1 MRHGS
6 LSFLCLFAFLPVLW
20 GQNYL
25 TKVDA
30 TGRTYKSS
38 TPNSKIRKNFS
49 LDYYGFSKS
58 KSSFGGK
65 AVSTLYMTF
74 NPLRVTSNFTVSFR
88 SKELYTDEKLLWIQ
102 DPKTGKRYYP
112 LHLLPGAEELVEL
125 SEWSCIGMVTPMFF
139 LYNRGGPVPFYVDF
153 EPLPPS
159 VESFDVYYDGYLFFE
174 GVKTMGKKNYVG
186 GNTEVSKDFYAFPSV
201 SLVSYELGRSV
212 LLREAGRPG
221 PFVHRSM
228 PDQTCRQSS
237 RTITIAFP
245 KNYNNST
252 LEIEA
257 YRSEEEFKRLILAPS
272 ILSPPCINISN

>member
-1 MRHGS
+1 MRHWS
-6 LSFLCLFAFLPVLW
+6 LFVLHLFTFLPGLW
-20 GQNYL
+20 GQYYL

-38 TPNSKIRKNFS
+38 TPNSKIRKHFS
-49 LDYYGFSKS
+49 LDYYGYTKP
-58 KSSFGGK
+58 KYAFGRK

-74 NPLRVTSNFTVSFR
+74 SPTNATRNFTVSFR

-112 LHLLPGAEELVEL
+112 LHLLPDAEELAEL
-125 SEWSCIGMVTPMFF
+125 SEWSCIGMVTPMFY
-139 LYNRGGPVPFYVDF
+139 LYNQGSPVPFSVDF
-153 EPLPPS
+153 EPLPSS

-174 GVKTMGKKNYVG
+174 GVKTTGKKNYIAG
-186 GNTEVSKDFYAFPSV
+186 SDGVSQDFYAFPSV
-201 SLVSYELGRSV
+201 SLISYESGQSV

-221 PFVHRSM
+221 PFVQRSI
-228 PDQTCRQSS
+228 PGQGCRQSS